1 MSNIEDDVKILEEFA
16 EICKAG
22 LACYDQ
28 TREGKALEHIL
39 AEREQMIAEKKKY
52 TIRLTDEQYRKVIE
66 NAQMDTSNDTVVA
79 HRFAVMQQQINEKDK
94 RIQELE
100 EELAKYKDID
110 YMFKIDSNENRVDM
124 KKIYFEWLE
133 YKNKIQKL
141 EEESEILEFQNKQV
155 ENYAEELKKY
165 NKTVSDRMVEY
176 KKNSIPKQAVIN
188 KIEEIK
194 KDKDSKYYDKFL
206 CERDIENVI
215 EILQELLEG
224 EK

>member
-28 TREGKALEHIL
+28 TREGEALENIL
-39 AEREQMIAEKKKY
+39 AEREQ
-52 TIRLTDEQYRKVIE
+52 
-66 NAQMDTSNDTVVA
+66 
-79 HRFAVMQQQINEKDK
+79 KDK
-94 RIQELE
+94 RIKE
-100 EELAKYKDID
+100 
-110 YMFKIDSNENRVDM
+110 
-124 KKIYFEWLE
+124 
-133 YKNKIQKL
+133 L

-176 KKNSIPKQAVIN
+176 KKNSIPKQVLIDLIKNETIDICGFECVAV
-188 KIEEIK
+188 E
-194 KDKDSKYYDKFL
+194 
-206 CERDIENVI
+206 DI
-215 EILQELLEG
+215 QELLEG

>member
-94 RIQELE
+94 QIQELE
-100 EELAKYKDID
+100 EECKRLCYISS
-110 YMFKIDSNENRVDM
+110 YTSYYDM
-124 KKIYFEWLE
+124 QKGLE
-133 YKNKIQKL
+133 
-141 EEESEILEFQNKQV
+141 
-155 ENYAEELKKY
+155 
-165 NKTVSDRMVEY
+165 
-176 KKNSIPKQAVIN
+176 
-188 KIEEIK
+188 K
-194 KDKDSKYYDKFL
+194 KDKQIQLMSEYMEENMDEHQLDEIYAKQYN
-206 CERDIENVI
+206 CNGMERNWTRGKEKEVEDIK
-215 EILQELLEG
+215 QFF
-224 EK
+224 EKLAKEKDI

>member
-100 EELAKYKDID
+100 KENTKYKNS
-110 YMFKIDSNENRVDM
+110 FNQQV
-124 KKIYFEWLE
+124 
-133 YKNKIQKL
+133 
-141 EEESEILEFQNKQV
+141 EILKDTI
-155 ENYAEELKKY
+155 KKL
-165 NKTVSDRMVEY
+165 NE
-176 KKNSIPKQAVIN
+176 SIPKQAIIDLIKNETIDISGFECIAVEDL
-188 KIEEIK
+188 EEI
-194 KDKDSKYYDKFL
+194 
-206 CERDIENVI
+206 I
-215 EILQELLEG
+215 G
-224 EK
+224 G

>member
-1 MSNIEDDVKILEEFA
+1 MSNKTSDKNVANIEEDVKILEEFA

-100 EELAKYKDID
+100 KENTKYKNS
-110 YMFKIDSNENRVDM
+110 FNQQV
-124 KKIYFEWLE
+124 
-133 YKNKIQKL
+133 
-141 EEESEILEFQNKQV
+141 EILKDTI
-155 ENYAEELKKY
+155 KKL
-165 NKTVSDRMVEY
+165 NE
-176 KKNSIPKQAVIN
+176 SIPKQAIIDLIKNETIDISGFECIAVEDL
-188 KIEEIK
+188 EEI
-194 KDKDSKYYDKFL
+194 
-206 CERDIENVI
+206 I
-215 EILQELLEG
+215 G
-224 EK
+224 G

>member
-94 RIQELE
+94 QIQELE
-100 EELAKYKDID
+100 KENTKYKNS
-110 YMFKIDSNENRVDM
+110 FNQQV
-124 KKIYFEWLE
+124 
-133 YKNKIQKL
+133 
-141 EEESEILEFQNKQV
+141 EILKDTI
-155 ENYAEELKKY
+155 KKL
-165 NKTVSDRMVEY
+165 NE
-176 KKNSIPKQAVIN
+176 SIPKQAIIDLIKNETIDISGFECIAVEDL
-188 KIEEIK
+188 EEI
-194 KDKDSKYYDKFL
+194 
-206 CERDIENVI
+206 I
-215 EILQELLEG
+215 G
-224 EK
+224 G